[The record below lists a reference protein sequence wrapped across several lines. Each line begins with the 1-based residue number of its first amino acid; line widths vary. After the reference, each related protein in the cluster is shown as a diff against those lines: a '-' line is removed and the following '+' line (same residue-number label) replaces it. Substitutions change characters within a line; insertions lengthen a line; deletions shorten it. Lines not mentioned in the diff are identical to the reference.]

1 MKELKK
7 QIKQIKTNVELKAFL
22 DTFEEV
28 TGEWDGGNDSGS
40 WNMRGDGKTL
50 STWDDYFD
58 KIVEKALDYG
68 SWAGNFSSTGTISY
82 DKTTGVITLQGDEYD
97 SENKELIKTVELELF
112 IPDTILQTIDEIEI
126 YAYHNDGCKVIYFV
140 ETGAVLD
147 IHETHAEELSK
158 ELTTKT
164 NDIEKEEEEDF
175 YFNDTFDVSEVKN
188 NILRFEINVEKET
201 HKEIYHLIDL
211 NDE

>member
-1 MKELKK
+1 MKKLEK
-7 QIKQIKTNVELKAFL
+7 QIKQIKTNAQLKAFL

-40 WNMRGDGKTL
+40 WQIKGDGEEISTYENYLDTL
-50 STWDDYFD
+50 IDNQ
-58 KIVEKALDYG
+58 LDYG
-68 SWAGNFSSTGTISY
+68 SWAGNFSSTGTITY
-82 DKTTGVITLQGDEYD
+82 DKTTGVITLQGDEYN
-97 SENKELIKTVELELF
+97 SEDKELIKTVELELF
-112 IPDTILQTIDEIEI
+112 IPDTILQTVDEIEI
-126 YAYHNDGCKVIYFV
+126 YADDDDESKVTYFV
-140 ETGAVLD
+140 DTGAVLD
-147 IHETHAEELSK
+147 IHKTHAEELSK

-201 HKEIYHLIDL
+201 HTEIYHLIDL